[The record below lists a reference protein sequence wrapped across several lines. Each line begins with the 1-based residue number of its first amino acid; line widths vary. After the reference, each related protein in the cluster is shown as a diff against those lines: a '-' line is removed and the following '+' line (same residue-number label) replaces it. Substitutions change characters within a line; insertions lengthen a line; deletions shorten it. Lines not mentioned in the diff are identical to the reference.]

1 MCKINIQIP
10 LMPHRKTNTH
20 KHHIKDLRQYTSPIP
35 TEVLFMFKDIELTQ
49 VKLCGGCYQGN
60 NALCSERREEHTHT
74 QVLRIYCLPGIFA
87 VCLQYVCLWSGFV
100 DSITGGSMSLSTF

>member
-74 QVLRIYCLPGIFA
+74 SAQDLLLTRDLCSMFA
-87 VCLQYVCLWSGFV
+87 ICVFV
-100 DSITGGSMSLSTF
+100 VRFC